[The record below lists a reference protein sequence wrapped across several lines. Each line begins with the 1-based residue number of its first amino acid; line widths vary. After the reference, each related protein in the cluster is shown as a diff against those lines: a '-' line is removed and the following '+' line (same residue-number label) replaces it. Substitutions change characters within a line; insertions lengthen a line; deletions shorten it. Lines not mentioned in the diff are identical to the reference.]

1 MTIKKVEL
9 HVHLD
14 GSLKPSLYS
23 KIKNISESDA
33 KNILIAKPKCHDL
46 NDYLT
51 KFSEPVSVMQ
61 SRESLYLVASSLC
74 NDLLEDNCIYAE
86 IRFAPNKHTSVLSLD
101 EVVDSVLKGMRS
113 TKLKS
118 NILLCLMRGDSKE
131 DNKKVIDLA
140 YKYLNKG
147 VVGIDLAGAEK
158 IYPTRDYEEL
168 FAYAASQGIPF
179 TIHAGEAS
187 GPRSIMDAIEF
198 GAKRIGHGVRAL
210 ESQECLNLIKEKNIT
225 LEVCPT
231 SNIQTN
237 IYDDIKSHP
246 LKKLYDMGINV
257 CINTDN
263 RTVSNVTLSQEY
275 VNVQRELLLTNEEL
289 YNMNVM
295 AIEAS
300 FLSFNEKQELLNEL
314 NSE

>member
-1 MTIKKVEL
+1 
-9 HVHLD
+9 
-14 GSLKPSLYS
+14 
-23 KIKNISESDA
+23 
-33 KNILIAKPKCHDL
+33 
-46 NDYLT
+46 
-51 KFSEPVSVMQ
+51 
-61 SRESLYLVASSLC
+61 
-74 NDLLEDNCIYAE
+74 
-86 IRFAPNKHTSVLSLD
+86 
-101 EVVDSVLKGMRS
+101 
-113 TKLKS
+113 
-118 NILLCLMRGDSKE
+118 
-131 DNKKVIDLA
+131 
-140 YKYLNKG
+140 
-147 VVGIDLAGAEK
+147 
-158 IYPTRDYEEL
+158 
-168 FAYAASQGIPF
+168 
-179 TIHAGEAS
+179 
-187 GPRSIMDAIEF
+187 MDAIEF